1 MEPEATQGQAETA
14 DLAETT
20 APAPEGDSGQS
31 TTPVQTTESGPDD
44 GAQGES
50 FFDPKSIEHSPELV
64 QAYKQMQRS
73 FTKSKQQMSAEQ
85 AKIDAYNQAIADPVG
100 TARQLAQQYGYTMV
114 QGGPQ
119 PEADQAEFNPGSWD
133 DVIARAK
140 QEAVEEVRRE
150 YEPLLGEVKSLKQ
163 QNIEQ
168 YLDTHFLDWRT
179 YESEMIRSLQKHPS
193 MAEDPDALYRMSVP
207 PEVWE
212 ARATE
217 RALKRLKTGADSGAV
232 PGVSKATSTTSEKP
246 TGPLSFNDAV
256 KFAKRQLSKQGV
268 TGPVGG

>member
-114 QGGPQ
+114 QG
-119 PEADQAEFNPGSWD
+119 EN
-133 DVIARAK
+133 RK
-140 QEAVEEVRRE
+140 
-150 YEPLLGEVKSLKQ
+150 PLKKCDGNTSRC
-163 QNIEQ
+163 
-168 YLDTHFLDWRT
+168 W
-179 YESEMIRSLQKHPS
+179 
-193 MAEDPDALYRMSVP
+193 A
-207 PEVWE
+207 
-212 ARATE
+212 
-217 RALKRLKTGADSGAV
+217 RLKASSSRISSSISTRIFSTGERMNR
-232 PGVSKATSTTSEKP
+232 K
-246 TGPLSFNDAV
+246 
-256 KFAKRQLSKQGV
+256 
-268 TGPVGG
+268 